1 MLTGM
6 VFDIRECTIHD
17 GPGLRTTVFLK
28 GCPLRCSWCHNP
40 EGLSGEP
47 QIIGSRAGNRTAG
60 RRFTSSELADLLNK
74 QAAVLR
80 ASEGGVTFSGGEP
93 LAQAAFVA
101 EVIQKVQGLH
111 ITLDTSGFGSVA
123 DFLLLAGA
131 CNLVLFDLKL
141 MNPTLHRRFTG
152 QDIEP
157 ILQNLDVLATL
168 SATCVI
174 RVPLIPGVTDTRE
187 NLAAI
192 AEAARRLPNL
202 IRVELLPYHRTAGGK
217 YGPCGMEYR
226 PGFDESQPVNAD
238 MCPFEAA
245 SLSVRVS

>member
-1 MLTGM
+1 VLTGI
-6 VFDIRECTIHD
+6 VFDIREGTIHD

-40 EGLSGEP
+40 EGLSREP
-47 QIIGSRAGNRTAG
+47 QIIRSRAGNRTAG
-60 RRFTSSELADLLNK
+60 RRFTSSQLAELLNK
-74 QAAVLR
+74 QAAILR

-101 EVIQKVQGLH
+101 DVVRKTQGLH
-111 ITLDTSGFGSVA
+111 ITLDTSGFGSAA
-123 DFLLLAGA
+123 DFLLLASV
-131 CNLVLFDLKL
+131 CNLVLFDLKV

-152 QDIEP
+152 QDVKP

-168 SATCVI
+168 PASCVI
-174 RVPLIPGVTDTRE
+174 RVPLIPGVTDTRD

-192 AEAARRLPNL
+192 AERVRRMPNL
-202 IRVELLPYHRTAGGK
+202 IRVDLLPYHRTAGGK

-226 PGFDESQPVNAD
+226 PDFDESQPVNAD
-238 MCPFEAA
+238 TSPFEAA
-245 SLSVRVS
+245 GLTVRVS